1 MKVMARV
8 CGYNGFNQF
17 NSNDLT
23 ICKKDMAKL
32 SGIKY
37 CGPGYF

>member
-8 CGYNGFNQF
+8 CGHNGLNQF

-23 ICKKDMAKL
+23 ICKKEMADL
-32 SGIKY
+32 TGINDA
-37 CGPGYF
+37 GIS